1 MASLLSG
8 CLLLPQSRSSLNWSA
23 GEQDTSCSC
32 CVVGAKGGLE
42 IPGGLDDEDE
52 GVDGGAAGGTEGAAA
67 GCAGAR
73 QASSG
78 TKSSL
83 ASSVMSRYCPGW
95 HSFSPFRMVHGMSS
109 VPSSS
114 ASCRSR
120 SDAYSS
126 WFGAARVR

>member
-1 MASLLSG
+1 M
-8 CLLLPQSRSSLNWSA
+8 
-23 GEQDTSCSC
+23 
-32 CVVGAKGGLE
+32 GAKGGPE
-42 IPGGLDDEDE
+42 IPGGPDDEYED
-52 GVDGGAAGGTEGAAA
+52 VDGGEAGGTEGAAA

-95 HSFSPFRMVHGMSS
+95 HSLSPFKIDHGMSN

-114 ASCRSR
+114 ASCRLR

-126 WFGAARVR
+126 WFGAARMR